1 MIRDLY
7 AKLPKEA
14 PEYMAWVHSL
24 PSAASGKIG
33 VVAHHRIGGR
43 FSQHKTSDYE
53 TMPLTDEEHR
63 ELHADMDAFVAKYG
77 KTESD
82 MIKATLL
89 EAIRLGVLTLDK
101 RAARELA

>member
-14 PEYMAWVHSL
+14 PEYLAFVRSL
-24 PSAASGKIG
+24 PSAASGMIG
-33 VVAHHRIGGR
+33 CVAHHRIGGR
-43 FSQHKTSDYE
+43 LSQHKVSDFE
-53 TMPLTDEEHR
+53 AMPLTDGEHR
-63 ELHADMDAFVAKYG
+63 ELHDGMDAFVEKYG

-82 MIKATLL
+82 MVKGTLL
-89 EAIRLGVLTLDK
+89 EAIRLGVLTFDA

>member
-14 PEYMAWVHSL
+14 PEYLAFVRSL
-24 PSAASGKIG
+24 PSAASGMIG
-33 VVAHHRIGGR
+33 CVAHHRIGGR
-43 FSQHKTSDYE
+43 LSQHKVSDFE
-53 TMPLTDEEHR
+53 TMPLTDDEHR
-63 ELHADMDAFVAKYG
+63 ELHAGMDAFVEKYG

-82 MIKATLL
+82 MVKATLL
-89 EAIRLGVLTLDK
+89 EAIRLGVLTFDA